1 MKWVWA
7 YLKPLRKR
15 LALGISIK
23 TIATLAELLIPMIL
37 TYILDNVIGNA
48 TGTDSVGSILLFG
61 AVCAV
66 IGAPVWV
73 GGVLWFVFGFKW
85 ALAMAIGCLAFW
97 WLPGTPFMVLSLT
110 VTLAIK
116 RWGKR
121 VLKKGKSAVK
131 KHNKYVKQKIR
142 ERKKYKHSKKKDN
155 AENTSSENSS
165 NQVNEEMT
173 KAEIFSAFLL

>member
-1 MKWVWA
+1 MKLKQWIIKLIKKLIDFIKWVW
-7 YLKPLRKR
+7 KECCNWQ
-15 LALGISIK
+15 
-23 TIATLAELLIPMIL
+23 T
-37 TYILDNVIGNA
+37 
-48 TGTDSVGSILLFG
+48 ILLFG

-85 ALAMAIGCLAFW
+85 ALAIAIGCLAFW

-142 ERKKYKHSKKKDN
+142 ESKKYKHSKKKDN
-155 AENTSSENSS
+155 AENASSENSS
-165 NQVNEEMT
+165 NQVNE
-173 KAEIFSAFLL
+173 